1 MFIYVLLEALVGI
14 VLGILIAVR
23 TKKAEGVT
31 SGKLDKVGRIT
42 NVILTVLYA
51 VTAPFYMLLGMFCE
65 PDGEGLLIV
74 PAVIVCLIAASAA
87 LFSSLGLGFSVALRK
102 KGKSILSFAV
112 QFAGVLAIILTVLL
126 CIIFEGSLISS
137 LN

>member
-31 SGKLDKVGRIT
+31 YGKLDKVGRIT

-65 PDGEGLLIV
+65 PDGEGRLIV

-102 KGKSILSFAV
+102 KGKSTLSFLV
-112 QFAGVLAIILTVLL
+112 QLAGVASIVLTVALYAIFVGTLL
-126 CIIFEGSLISS
+126 AP